1 MTTVTIP
8 TFAEFRSFLSEQ
20 LGVAESLLGPETN
33 FLNDLAIES
42 LKLLELVFQIEQ
54 QLGQRVP
61 TEAAWDLQTVGDAYD
76 LYVRVLRGEI

>member
-1 MTTVTIP
+1 MTTVTVP

-20 LGVAESLLGPETN
+20 LGIAETVLEPGTS

-54 QLGQRVP
+54 QLGRRVP
-61 TEAAWDLQTVGDAYD
+61 TDAAWDLQTVGDAYD
-76 LYVRVLRGEI
+76 LYVRVLRGEV

>member
-20 LGVAESLLGPETN
+20 LGVAESLLTPETN

-54 QLGQRVP
+54 QLGRRVP
-61 TEAAWDLQTVGDAYD
+61 TEAAWDLQTVGDAYN
-76 LYVRVLRGEI
+76 LYVRVMRGEL